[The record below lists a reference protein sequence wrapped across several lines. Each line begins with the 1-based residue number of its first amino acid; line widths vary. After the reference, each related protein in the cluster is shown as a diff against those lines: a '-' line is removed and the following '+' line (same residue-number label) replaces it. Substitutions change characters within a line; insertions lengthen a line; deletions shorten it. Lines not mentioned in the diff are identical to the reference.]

1 MDRRVLSTQD
11 YLCLVDGARLI
22 KRDKRR
28 LEILL
33 TPKND
38 VIKFIYKPRFSIPKK
53 IFNETRRFVEN
64 AEILRE
70 QEIQG
75 PEVVAVYYYPAL
87 KCNIIVYK
95 YIMGYSLYDLA
106 CRKDFTKLSMLPGL
120 ISRLHAAG
128 FYFGDLHLGN
138 IISVENNLALID
150 IESIIHK
157 GRPLNLKE
165 RIANLKYM
173 FSLKRDVPIYQQFGF
188 DAFLEHYFLL
198 SNMTNAMEIKIRDE
212 LAGKMGNQ
220 VPPPLTP
227 STA

>member
-11 YLCLVDGARLI
+11 YCRLVDGARLI

-28 LEILL
+28 LDILL
-33 TPKND
+33 TPNND
-38 VIKFIYKPRFSIPKK
+38 VIKFIYKPRFSFPKK
-53 IFNETRRFVEN
+53 ILAETRRFVEN
-64 AEILRE
+64 AEILRAL
-70 QEIQG
+70 EILG
-75 PEVVAVYYYPAL
+75 PEIVAVYHYPAL

-95 YIMGYSLYDLA
+95 FISGYSLYDLA

-128 FYFGDLHLGN
+128 LKFGDLHLGN
-138 IISVENNLALID
+138 IISVGNNLALID

-165 RIANLKYM
+165 RIANLKFM

-188 DAFLEHYFLL
+188 DYFLEQYFLS
-198 SNMTNAMEIKIRDE
+198 SNMTNTMEIKIRDK
-212 LAGKMGNQ
+212 LGDFA
-220 VPPPLTP
+220 LLDR
-227 STA
+227 